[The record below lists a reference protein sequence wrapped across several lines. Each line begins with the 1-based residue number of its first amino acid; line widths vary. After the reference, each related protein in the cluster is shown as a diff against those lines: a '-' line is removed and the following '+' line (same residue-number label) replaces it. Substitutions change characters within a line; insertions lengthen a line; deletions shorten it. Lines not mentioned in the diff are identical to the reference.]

1 MLNWHGL
8 GGLINSIKCL
18 IEENSNSIANPTK
31 FKKIEDQGIKRYKV
45 EI

>member
-8 GGLINSIKCL
+8 GGPINSIKCL

-31 FKKIEDQGIKRYKV
+31 FKKN
-45 EI
+45 